1 VPVKI
6 SQIKD
11 KPQKLKAYIEQK
23 KSAKFKEAL
32 ETRSPFIPY
41 VPVGRWVEKKEEPR
55 KPKNVVITTPMRK
68 ALMNN
73 DKILKKP
80 TMKELITTAKKDIST
95 TTKKAFAFV
104 GSKKVESNVK
114 SRKKILAEPNEIVE
128 TLSEPQMIQ
137 DDFEDLKSPIEP
149 LTSPEPLSDLNSTFE
164 VIKDSTDNEN
174 SQSEEINE
182 EIPLKSIST
191 DEEVTN
197 EGIKPKKELLAVTK
211 QPSKTDVKA
220 LKVKKDIRKVEKK
233 VQPKSVST
241 DEEVQN
247 ENVKPKKT
255 TAKASK
261 VMIKKDIRKIEKK
274 VPVKKE
280 VPSKKVVPA
289 KKVVEVKKPVVTAK
303 IVKPVKRP
311 FVPKETSPLQ
321 SEESPEIPSAPLT
334 SVKPSKPLSH
344 TYKFYKSSLDN
355 QSAYL
360 TLQLKDI
367 TTNLD
372 SYIDKL
378 TEETQTLVHKNIQQG
393 NRIINEKM
401 GSFMEVLE
409 KFENANE
416 NDVKRV
422 TEDDVE
428 NYWDL
433 LYEEIE
439 KLKEEFILVREA
451 KNYAMNI
458 NQKPKRRTTKYDV
471 NVTPRRSRRV
481 ADRGDTPK

>member
-1 VPVKI
+1 
-6 SQIKD
+6 
-11 KPQKLKAYIEQK
+11 
-23 KSAKFKEAL
+23 
-32 ETRSPFIPY
+32 
-41 VPVGRWVEKKEEPR
+41 
-55 KPKNVVITTPMRK
+55 
-68 ALMNN
+68 MNN

-80 TMKELITTAKKDIST
+80 TMKEMITTAKKDIST

-182 EIPLKSIST
+182 KIPMKSVST

-197 EGIKPKKELLAVTK
+197 EGIKPEKHTDALPAVIK
-211 QPSKTDVKA
+211 QPTKAEVKP

-261 VMIKKDIRKIEKK
+261 VEIKKEIRKVEKK

-311 FVPKETSPLQ
+311 IVPKETSPQ
-321 SEESPEIPSAPLT
+321 SEESPEIPSASLT
-334 SVKPSKPLSH
+334 SAKPSKPLSH

-451 KNYAMNI
+451 KNYAMNV